1 MIQLVAARAGQ
12 QAEGTTSGNAEEEP
26 PPEPYGAFTT
36 MAAMGGGAIGAV
48 LIAGVG
54 VVGVFKLALWVAESA
69 GR

>member
-1 MIQLVAARAGQ
+1 
-12 QAEGTTSGNAEEEP
+12 
-26 PPEPYGAFTT
+26 

-48 LIAGVG
+48 VIAGVG